1 MSPLGKLELVRFGDC
16 SGELVYGTAMV
27 ESINTQVLLVLILN
41 ITDVDYTSKCV
52 CLPQVTTDGF
62 VTLLHAK
69 FFIV

>member
-27 ESINTQVLLVLILN
+27 ESIETQVLLVLILMLIIN
-41 ITDVDYTSKCV
+41 VRAYNRWV
-52 CLPQVTTDGF
+52 CN
-62 VTLLHAK
+62 TLTQLLRAK